1 MVSGLALSGAL
12 MMAAQPAP
20 AEDEVLH
27 LLQLAVPIGEETVGA
42 FTTVTRAI
50 RSCENAREIGRML
63 SAEIVENRS
72 VPLSILPEPVRVLLR
87 DLPIGQATPVFG
99 NETTTMKVLV
109 ICARQPAQDDGTSP
123 T

>member
-1 MVSGLALSGAL
+1 MVFGFTLSAAV
-12 MMAAQPAP
+12 MMVAQPAP

-27 LLQLAVPIGEETVGA
+27 LLQLAVPITEDGIEAFKTVPS
-42 FTTVTRAI
+42 AI
-50 RSCENAREIGRML
+50 RPCAGAREIGKVL
-63 SAEIVENRS
+63 NAEIVENHS
-72 VPLSILPEPVRVLLR
+72 VPLSRLPWDVRALLR

-99 NETTTMKVLV
+99 KDATTKKVLV